1 MQGVLSGR
9 YHGQGP
15 NSWISPEL
23 AFRFRYF
30 AIRKMHFLMHAR
42 GLVAFP
48 GGYGTLDE
56 LFEVLTLI
64 QTGMMAAIPVV
75 LVGRSFWSR
84 TIDFDYL
91 VEEGYIA
98 PQDRALFTC
107 VFRAFDADV
116 ERAANSMSAA
126 AQQEDG
132 AGVIRSFSEIQQACL
147 GCHQQ
152 FRKPFVEH
160 FYGRR

>member
-1 MQGVLSGR
+1 MKYVTYVPVAALAAATIAIASAACIDAHAAEREESMALRTVMEKLEQDMQATVGAISREDWVLIAELSPMIGR
-9 YHGQGP
+9 HEEP
-15 NSWISPEL
+15 PAMEK
-23 AFRFRYF
+23 
-30 AIRKMHFLMHAR
+30 IRILKW
-42 GLVAFP
+42 V
-48 GGYGTLDE
+48 GTD
-56 LFEVLTLI
+56 
-64 QTGMMAAIPVV
+64 A
-75 LVGRSFWSR
+75 GR
-84 TIDFDYL
+84 
-91 VEEGYIA
+91 
-98 PQDRALFTC
+98 
-107 VFRAFDADV
+107 FRAFDADV